1 MKPFPTLKGVKFYLC
16 GGAVRDIFLGH
27 APKDRDFI
35 MITDLS
41 LDDIADRLVA
51 SGYIIY
57 QIRPEFQTILCR
69 KDHENVDL
77 SLPRKE
83 CKYSDLRHPDST
95 ERVKDLES
103 DSTRRD
109 FTINAM
115 YMNED
120 GNVYDF
126 HGGTQDIGAKIIR
139 CVGSPRERFKEDPI
153 RILRAI
159 RLAVTLGFDIHDDTF
174 DEMIFHR
181 MLLLSPSLSL
191 DRMKNEINRALAVN
205 PHRTLELLDSI
216 DFFTIAKLRDENF
229 RIELVN
235 RK

>member
-1 MKPFPTLKGVKFYLC
+1 
-16 GGAVRDIFLGH
+16 
-27 APKDRDFI
+27 
-35 MITDLS
+35 
-41 LDDIADRLVA
+41 
-51 SGYIIY
+51 
-57 QIRPEFQTILCR
+57 
-69 KDHENVDL
+69 
-77 SLPRKE
+77 
-83 CKYSDLRHPDST
+83 
-95 ERVKDLES
+95 
-103 DSTRRD
+103 
-109 FTINAM
+109 
-115 YMNED
+115 MNED